1 MINKKG
7 KLEAIK
13 MKILYPM
20 EDIKN
25 VKLHLQTRKQVT
37 SYKLGNV
44 SIKRLYDQGLV
55 SKIYRVLKT

>member
-7 KLEAIK
+7 KLDVIK

-25 VKLHLQTRKQVT
+25 EQT

-55 SKIYRVLKT
+55 SKIYRVLKTQ